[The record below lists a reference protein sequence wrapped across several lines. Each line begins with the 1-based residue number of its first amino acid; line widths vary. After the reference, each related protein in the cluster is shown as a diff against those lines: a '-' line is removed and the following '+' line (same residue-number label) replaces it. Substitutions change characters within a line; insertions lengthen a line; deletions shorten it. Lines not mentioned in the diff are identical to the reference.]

1 LGGGVFFGA
10 YYERSGLQRDTSV
23 ARTQDEIRQTNVKK
37 ILQAA
42 EQLFAEKGY
51 AGASMGDIAQLAD
64 LPKSNVHYYFATK
77 KVLYQE
83 VLLALLELWK
93 QDALCFELYED
104 PRVVLSTYIRAK
116 MNHSRNRAHGSKVW
130 AAEVMQGAPMLK
142 ERLRDNLYEW
152 AKLKE
157 SKIRE
162 WVDSGQINPVEPS
175 YLLYMIWASTQ
186 HYADFDYQI
195 SLLNDDKPLDDL
207 QFEKAVQSVT
217 SVILRGIGLTA

>member
-1 LGGGVFFGA
+1 M
-10 YYERSGLQRDTSV
+10 

-51 AGASMGDIAQLAD
+51 AGASMGEIAQLANI
-64 LPKSNVHYYFATK
+64 PKSNVHYYFSTK
-77 KVLYQE
+77 KALYQE
-83 VLLALLELWK
+83 VLLALLEVWK
-93 QDALCFELYED
+93 QDALCFELYDD
-104 PRVVLSTYIRAK
+104 PRVVLTSYIRAK
-116 MNHSRNRAHGSKVW
+116 MNHSRYRAHGSKIW
-130 AAEVMQGAPMLK
+130 AAEVMQGAPILK
-142 ERLRDNLYEW
+142 DRLRDNLYEW

-162 WVDSGQINPVEPS
+162 WIESGQITPVEPS

-195 SLLNDDKPLDDL
+195 ALLNDDKPLDDL

-217 SVILRGIGLTA
+217 TVILRGIGLTA

>member
-1 LGGGVFFGA
+1 LGGDVFFGA

>member
-1 LGGGVFFGA
+1 
-10 YYERSGLQRDTSV
+10 
-23 ARTQDEIRQTNVKK
+23 
-37 ILQAA
+37 
-42 EQLFAEKGY
+42 
-51 AGASMGDIAQLAD
+51 DI
-64 LPKSNVHYYFATK
+64 PKSNVHYYFSTK
-77 KVLYQE
+77 KALYQD
-83 VLLALLELWK
+83 VLLELLEVWK
-93 QDALCFELYED
+93 QDALCFELYDD

-116 MNHSRNRAHGSKVW
+116 MNHSRNRANGSKVW
-130 AAEVMQGAPMLK
+130 AAEVMQGAPILK

-195 SLLNDDKPLDDL
+195 CLLNDDQPLDDL

>member
-1 LGGGVFFGA
+1 MVQFLVCIV
-10 YYERSGLQRDTSV
+10 SGRLQRDISV

-64 LPKSNVHYYFATK
+64 LPKSNVHYYFSTK
-77 KVLYQE
+77 KALYQE
-83 VLLALLELWK
+83 VLLALLEVWK
-93 QDALCFELYED
+93 QDALCFELYDD

-116 MNHSRNRAHGSKVW
+116 MNHSRYRAHGSKIW
-130 AAEVMQGAPMLK
+130 AAEVMQGAPILK

-162 WVDSGQINPVEPS
+162 WIDSGQINPVEPS